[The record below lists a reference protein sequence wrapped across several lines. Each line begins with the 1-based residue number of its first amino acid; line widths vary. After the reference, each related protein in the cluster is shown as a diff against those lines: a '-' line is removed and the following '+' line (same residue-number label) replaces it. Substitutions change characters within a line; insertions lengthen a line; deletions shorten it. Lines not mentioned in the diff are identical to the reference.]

1 MPKVQILPLPV
12 GLSTGRERQ
21 GAIVNLIQS
30 TYPWIA
36 LSRDFSL
43 KSKYINIFFADFII
57 LSNMA
62 GKQRKFL
69 LSMIK
74 GINDICEKAIII
86 NHFLS
91 MTDHAIVTINI

>member
-43 KSKYINIFFADFII
+43 KSKYINIFSQILSYL

-74 GINDICEKAIII
+74 GINDICEKAIKI
-86 NHFLS
+86 NHCAS
-91 MTDHAIVTINI
+91 YQ